1 MSWYKNYKTEWK
13 QIIETVASEIK
24 RSNIIVEKDLIQSL
38 FLYELSKT
46 DLPFVFKGG
55 TSLSKIY
62 GIIDRFSEDI
72 DLSMNKKPTDSEKRK
87 SNEIIMNISNVLG
100 LELSNPDMIKTR
112 YNYNKYVFTYESL
125 FSMNRLEIIIETSYY
140 QNVYPVEKYKVNCYI
155 GSFCEKN
162 NIKLPIPFIPDFE
175 ISVQTL
181 ERTFIDKVFAICDY
195 KIENMEDRDSRHLYD
210 IAKILPLITFDE
222 KLDKLIDDVRDD
234 RMNSKNNPSASLEY
248 NINDMLKEIIDKRF
262 YERDYNFVTKKLL
275 YEDYSYEKAINN
287 GIRKILETN
296 VFDYKKII
304 EIIGDNYIGNFSKV
318 RVACRGIIIKDGMI
332 LTSYETRTNQ
342 YMLPGGGKEANE
354 SNLDCVI
361 REVKEETGY
370 IIKPLKCALEINEY
384 YGEEKYINKYFFAT
398 ISLKTNTQ
406 LTEKEKEFG
415 LILKWVNIQDLL
427 NILST
432 YIQFKNSDE
441 MRYGLY
447 LRELTALKKILNK

>member
-24 RSNIIVEKDLIQSL
+24 RSNVIVEKDLIQSL
-38 FLYELSKT
+38 FLYELSKEE
-46 DLPFVFKGG
+46 LPFVFKGG

-87 SNEIIMNISNVLG
+87 SYEIIMNISNELG
-100 LELSNPDMIKTR
+100 LRLSNPDMIKTR

-125 FSMNRLEIIIETSYY
+125 FSNDRLEIIIETSYY
-140 QNVYPVEKYKVNCYI
+140 QSVYPVEKHQVNCYI
-155 GSFCEKN
+155 GSFCKKN
-162 NIKLPIPFIPDFE
+162 NIKLPISFIPDFE

-210 IAKILPLITFDE
+210 IAKMLPLITFDE

-296 VFDYKKII
+296 VFDYKK
-304 EIIGDNYIGNFSKV
+304 E
-318 RVACRGIIIKDGMI
+318 
-332 LTSYETRTNQ
+332 
-342 YMLPGGGKEANE
+342 
-354 SNLDCVI
+354 
-361 REVKEETGY
+361 
-370 IIKPLKCALEINEY
+370 LKCMKL
-384 YGEEKYINKYFFAT
+384 
-398 ISLKTNTQ
+398 
-406 LTEKEKEFG
+406 
-415 LILKWVNIQDLL
+415 
-427 NILST
+427 
-432 YIQFKNSDE
+432 
-441 MRYGLY
+441 
-447 LRELTALKKILNK
+447 